1 MNASRRPICVTCT
14 LVKLETCV
22 SWWYTGVGHTNVSA
36 CACKQ
41 QNCVIQTLGNI
52 LIINQTTVVGW
63 MNSHKANLKHHI
75 FPSKFEVVR
84 YDLKLVWKAY
94 QKQSKKR
101 NFFLFSWG
109 SNSPRVWYAFH
120 SVLSKLGYR
129 DFLFLASCL
138 VKPVWLCNLIDF
150 RQ

>member
-14 LVKLETCV
+14 LVKVETCV

-52 LIINQTTVVGW
+52 LIINQMTVVGW

-75 FPSKFEVVR
+75 FPFKFEVVR
-84 YDLKLVWKAY
+84 CDLKLVWKAY

-109 SNSPRVWYAFH
+109 SNSQEYGMPSIPSSQNLAIEI
-120 SVLSKLGYR
+120 
-129 DFLFLASCL
+129 FLFLASCL